1 MMTGLKFG
9 NVRLNMKKLTVVVKH
24 SRRNEVLE
32 IFESCAAYGI
42 MIEDISGY
50 GNQRGLSTRYR
61 GIIQP
66 VTCLSKVKIE
76 TVGDDETIETII
88 KLLEERLRTGKIGDG
103 KLFVEE
109 LNDVVR
115 IRTGE
120 RGIKAL

>member
-1 MMTGLKFG
+1 
-9 NVRLNMKKLTVVVKH
+9 
-24 SRRNEVLE
+24 
-32 IFESCAAYGI
+32 

-50 GNQRGLSTRYR
+50 GNQRGSSTRYR